1 VKEFFSKR
9 KADIGLAVLVIYT
22 LTLGV
27 ATADELFNL
36 GLFPTK
42 LDKMIAAAV
51 KQLESDDPG
60 LRQKALQDLVEYGDF
75 AVPQLIRALD
85 KERAPQD
92 LVIKALE
99 EIQREKKPSPEAWKK
114 WYQENKDRF

>member
-1 VKEFFSKR
+1 MKEFFNRR

>member
-1 VKEFFSKR
+1 MKEFFSKR

-85 KERAPQD
+85 KERTPRD
-92 LVIKALE
+92 LALKALE
-99 EIQREKKPSPEAWKK
+99 EIQGEKKPSPEAWKK